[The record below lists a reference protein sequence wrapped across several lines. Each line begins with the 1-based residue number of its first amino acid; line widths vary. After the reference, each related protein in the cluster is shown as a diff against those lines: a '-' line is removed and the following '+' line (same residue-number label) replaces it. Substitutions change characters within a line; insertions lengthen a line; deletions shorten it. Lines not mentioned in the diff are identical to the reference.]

1 MKKFLPVVISIAAVI
16 VGVIFAFN
24 GIKTISEKD
33 LYDTQITATVVDVQ
47 DEWESTGDPDDA
59 GHLVHTA
66 YIDYEAGG
74 KKFEHVLAPEQNNK
88 LKTGDTVEI
97 LVQSGNPE
105 KISAPDPAKGG
116 VLFIVAGALAAFVGC
131 VSATRVL
138 IKKR

>member
-1 MKKFLPVVISIAAVI
+1 M
-16 VGVIFAFN
+16 
-24 GIKTISEKD
+24 
-33 LYDTQITATVVDVQ
+33 YDTQITATVVDVQ

-116 VLFIVAGALAAFVGC
+116 AIFIVAGALAAVVGC
-131 VSATRVL
+131 VSTIRFF